1 MKFDRVALPI
11 AALLAAVCLLQP
23 TWPGTARRPDVVIVI
38 DITQSMNVADQAWQ
52 GRLLPRIE
60 AVRQTLGAVLNEL
73 PCGARLGWAVFTEY
87 RSFLL
92 TVPME
97 VCANRSDLRA
107 VLARVDGRMAWTGN
121 SEVAKGLNAALRL
134 AGEVEGHP
142 ALLFLTDGQEA
153 PPLSAS
159 RQPHFDGKPGE
170 VAGAVVG
177 VGGPVPLPIPKT
189 DAAGRALGVWRADE
203 VLQNDPFSRS
213 RGGSV
218 AGEALA
224 GDDTALP
231 GPGATPGREHLSS
244 LRETYLQSLADERGL
259 AYQRLDSPEALLRVL
274 REARFQHEVPV
285 QTDGRVWLATL
296 ALALLLL
303 PDLWAR
309 ARSRWRGPGRLPW
322 GFRVPGRADSP

>member
-1 MKFDRVALPI
+1 MKLGRAALPL
-11 AALLAAVCLLQP
+11 AALLAAACLLEP
-23 TWPGTARRPDVVIVI
+23 GWPGTARRPDLVIVI
-38 DITQSMNVADQAWQ
+38 DITQSMNVVDQTWQ
-52 GRLLPRIE
+52 GRPVARIE
-60 AVRQTLGAVLNEL
+60 AVRQTLGTVLQRL

-92 TVPME
+92 TAPMD

-107 VLARVDGRMAWTGN
+107 VLSRIDGRMAWSGN

-142 ALLFLTDGQEA
+142 SLVFLTDGQEA

-170 VAGAVVG
+170 VAGLVIG
-177 VGGPVPLPIPKT
+177 VGGPVPLPIPKS
-189 DAAGRALGVWRADE
+189 DPAGRALGVWHADE
-203 VLQNDPFSRS
+203 VLQSDPFSRS

-224 GDDTALP
+224 GDDTAAVP

-244 LRETYLQSLADERGL
+244 LRETYLQVLADERGL
-259 AYQRLDSPEALLRVL
+259 AYRRLESPEALLHAL
-274 REARFQHEVPV
+274 DDARFQHDVPV
-285 QTDGRVWLATL
+285 RTDGRVPLA
-296 ALALLLL
+296 AVSVALLVL
-303 PDLWAR
+303 PELWALG
-309 ARSRWRGPGRLPW
+309 RGPR
-322 GFRVPGRADSP
+322 RRAPSAP